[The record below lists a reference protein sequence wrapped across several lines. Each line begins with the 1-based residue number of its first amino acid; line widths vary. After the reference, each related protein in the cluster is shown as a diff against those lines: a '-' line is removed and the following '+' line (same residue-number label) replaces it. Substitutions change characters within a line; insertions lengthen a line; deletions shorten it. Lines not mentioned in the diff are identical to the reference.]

1 LKDPRL
7 ALSKRR
13 IASIQIE
20 RAVQLLAEFNDPV
33 CALTLASAAEE
44 ILGKMTLRKG
54 EIPQVENLAEFLG
67 QFYDLAGKPRPSK
80 KELIRAHNRTRNEL
94 KHNDGGKN
102 VRVVADFQFEAEEML
117 VRAIKNYFNTF
128 KCMPNNKNVR
138 DWFDFICS

>member
-1 LKDPRL
+1 MKDSGL

-20 RAVQLLAEFNDPV
+20 RSVQLLTEFNDPV
-33 CALTLASAAEE
+33 CALVLAAAAEE

-54 EIPQVENLAEFLG
+54 EIPQVENLAEILG

-80 KELIRAHNRTRNEL
+80 TERIRAHNRIRNEL

-117 VRAIKNYFNTF
+117 IRAIKNYFNTF
-128 KCMPNNKNVR
+128 KCMPNNQNVR
-138 DWFDFICS
+138 EWFDFICS